1 MKKLRT
7 TRANR
12 SGRRRFLSFQ
22 SNYEFHI
29 RICMKWPDLLTR
41 VVRSF
46 FIIKSDIIVFRWA
59 KIVSLANSSKDTP
72 NYEFTS
78 PHLFTFP
85 MPAFSR
91 SVVLLFSL
99 SLCGIGGALFAPVA
113 RAQGVRF
120 TLRAE
125 PDVIPANGIS
135 TTSIFVQVPDSR
147 AAISANPIVR
157 FATTAGTIES
167 QTSLSGGVARV
178 LLRSAATPGTAVV
191 TAFIGNSRE
200 VITVE
205 FSAEGERVERYLE
218 VAAPYVA
225 YGQSTGVITSS
236 GKSVFD
242 FGDIHVESD
251 VRLDIDLYAERV
263 WAQGNRNGVTIR
275 QGRGARSKTLR
286 GDRLFFDLQRRSGV
300 IRRAEG
306 DNSNANTSAR
316 QEFFG
321 SDFASL
327 PPLDPTQAPASITP
341 IKPGAN
347 SNQATADAKA
357 PAAPEATTPAAGQ
370 ILGDGINNDAPQNV
384 LDNRQA
390 QSDALAQSGAVA
402 AKIAEQTPAT
412 QTDTA
417 APTTP
422 TDAAAPAPQTADAPV
437 ADAPVADLPG
447 DATVAAAAETAEP
460 AIAPENASITDE
472 SATLAGDVAGAK
484 PKAQNSANNNSSA
497 TNANSNAP
505 GEQRTQSNPLVT
517 QPRPDADGTP
527 GSLAKPAPYK
537 PLSDDGPEPRIVELP
552 PPAFDVGAGYWV
564 AARRLRVFPRSEIQF
579 ERASIYFN
587 GGKAFKAPLYVLP
600 LDGSFNPTT
609 DLFAFNSEGGLSVRF
624 PVFYQASKGGTGS
637 LILRNEPGAGFS
649 SNRSG
654 PSLELDQQYTLSPGS
669 RGRFGIDEI
678 GNGSPNFNFQ
688 HQQSLGG
695 SSVASFFLNVPR
707 GRDVFGR
714 AAITKDFKALQVG
727 LETFY
732 DAPSNQASTTRG
744 QFYARLRPKNL
755 GKSGFS
761 YTVSAN
767 LLAIS
772 RYGTMRFVPDAGG
785 GIGIPG
791 QGGGQ
796 NVTEYNPLY
805 GQTLTA
811 ALQAPLYQ
819 PWRGAQFTGNL
830 LTTAYSY
837 SNGSRGVAPGIILGY
852 SQSLGNR
859 ANLRLDYTYDRS
871 SIGLYGVGGNFTNY
885 VSASLDARVTP
896 KIGFSTFL
904 SQSLTDRSLYGSSD
918 LNYRISSK
926 WRAGLFA
933 DYSKFSFDSSFNYG
947 WTLGRTLG
955 PRELTINYDAI
966 RARVYFQ
973 IGSAR
978 Y

>member
-1 MKKLRT
+1 ML
-7 TRANR
+7 
-12 SGRRRFLSFQ
+12 
-22 SNYEFHI
+22 
-29 RICMKWPDLLTR
+29 
-41 VVRSF
+41 
-46 FIIKSDIIVFRWA
+46 
-59 KIVSLANSSKDTP
+59 
-72 NYEFTS
+72 
-78 PHLFTFP
+78 
-85 MPAFSR
+85 AFSR
-91 SVVLLFSL
+91 SVVILFFL
-99 SLCGIGGALFAPVA
+99 FLCGIAGARFAPVA
-113 RAQGVRF
+113 QAQSARF

-135 TTSIFVQVPDSR
+135 TTSIFVQVPSSR
-147 AAISANPIVR
+147 DAISANPVVR

-167 QTSLSGGVARV
+167 QSSLSGGVARV

-225 YGQSTGVITSS
+225 YGQSTGIITSS
-236 GKSVFD
+236 GKCVFD
-242 FGDIHVESD
+242 FGDIHIESD
-251 VRLDIDLYAERV
+251 VRLDIDLYAERI
-263 WAQGNRNGVTIR
+263 WAQGNKNGVSIR
-275 QGRGARSKTLR
+275 QGRGTRAKTLH
-286 GDRLFFDLQRRSGV
+286 GDRLFFDLQHRSGV
-300 IRRAEG
+300 MRRAEG
-306 DNSNANTSAR
+306 DNSNGDTSAR

-327 PPLDPTQAPASITP
+327 PPLDPTQTPAVITP
-341 IKPGAN
+341 VKPGA
-347 SNQATADAKA
+347 ATNDTS

-390 QSDALAQSGAVA
+390 QADALAQSGAVA
-402 AKIAEQTPAT
+402 GKIAEQTPAT
-412 QTDTA
+412 QTETA
-417 APTTP
+417 AP
-422 TDAAAPAPQTADAPV
+422 AAN
-437 ADAPVADLPG
+437 LP
-447 DATVAAAAETAEP
+447 DDVAAVNP
-460 AIAPENASITDE
+460 ATTDQIPESQTAPENPGDNNAQPA
-472 SATLAGDVAGAK
+472 ATSAGDGADDNVQ
-484 PKAQNSANNNSSA
+484 PANSAIGDA
-497 TNANSNAP
+497 PAADANSDAP
-505 GEQRTQSNPLVT
+505 GATRTQSSPLVS

-527 GSLAKPAPYK
+527 GALAKPAPYK
-537 PLSDDGPEPRIVELP
+537 PLPDDGAEPRIIELP

-564 AARRLRVFPRSEIQF
+564 AARRLRVFPRTEIQF

-609 DLFAFNSEGGLSVRF
+609 DLFAFNSAGGLSVRF

-637 LILRNEPGAGFS
+637 LILRNEPGDGFS

-654 PSLELDQQYTLSPGS
+654 PSLELDQQYTLSPNS

-695 SSVASFFLNVPR
+695 STVASFFLNVPR

-714 AAITKDFKALQVG
+714 AAITKDFKTMQVG

-732 DAPSNQASTTRG
+732 DAPQNQAATTRG

-755 GKSGFS
+755 GKSGFT

-772 RYGTMRFVPDAGG
+772 RFGSTRFVSDAGG
-785 GIGIPG
+785 AIGLPG

-796 NVTEYNPLY
+796 YVTEYNPLY

-811 ALQAPLYQ
+811 SLQAPLYQ

-830 LTTAYSY
+830 LTTAYNY
-837 SNGSRGVAPGIILGY
+837 SNGSRGVAPGIVLGY
-852 SQSLGNR
+852 SQSLGNS

-885 VSASLDARVTP
+885 VSASLDARLTNKV
-896 KIGFSTFL
+896 GFSTFL

-918 LNYRISSK
+918 LNYRIGSK

-933 DYSKFSFDSSFNYG
+933 DYSKFGFDNSFNYG
-947 WTLGRTLG
+947 WTLGRTVG

-966 RARVYFQ
+966 RSRVYFQ
-973 IGSAR
+973 IGTAR

>member
-1 MKKLRT
+1 ML
-7 TRANR
+7 
-12 SGRRRFLSFQ
+12 
-22 SNYEFHI
+22 
-29 RICMKWPDLLTR
+29 
-41 VVRSF
+41 
-46 FIIKSDIIVFRWA
+46 
-59 KIVSLANSSKDTP
+59 
-72 NYEFTS
+72 
-78 PHLFTFP
+78 
-85 MPAFSR
+85 AFSR
-91 SVVLLFSL
+91 SVVVLFFL
-99 SLCGIGGALFAPVA
+99 SLCGIVGARFAPVA
-113 RAQGVRF
+113 QAQNARF
-120 TLRAE
+120 ILRAE

-135 TTSIFVQVPDSR
+135 TTSIFVQVPSSR

-157 FATTAGTIES
+157 FATTAGTIENQS
-167 QTSLSGGVARV
+167 SLSGGVARV

-200 VITVE
+200 IITVE
-205 FSAEGERVERYLE
+205 FSAEGERVDRYLE

-225 YGQSTGVITSS
+225 YGQSTGIITSS
-236 GKSVFD
+236 GRSVFD

-263 WAQGNRNGVTIR
+263 WAQGNKNGVSIR
-275 QGRGARSKTLR
+275 QGRGTRAKTLR

-300 IRRAEG
+300 MRRAESDG
-306 DNSNANTSAR
+306 SQENASAR

-327 PPLDPTQAPASITP
+327 PPLDPTQAPADAITP
-341 IKPGAN
+341 VQPIVSPNVA
-347 SNQATADAKA
+347 SERD
-357 PAAPEATTPAAGQ
+357 AAPEATTPIAGQ
-370 ILGDGINNDAPQNV
+370 ILGDGINNDAPQDV
-384 LDNRQA
+384 LDNREAQA
-390 QSDALAQSGAVA
+390 KALSESGAVA

-412 QTDTA
+412 QTAT
-417 APTTP
+417 
-422 TDAAAPAPQTADAPV
+422 
-437 ADAPVADLPG
+437 ADLPG
-447 DATVAAAAETAEP
+447 DVAAVNPAAT
-460 AIAPENASITDE
+460 E
-472 SATLAGDVAGAK
+472 SSANTQAANTQSAATLAGDVAAVNGEQPAD
-484 PKAQNSANNNSSA
+484 AANNDLSA
-497 TNANSNAP
+497 ANSNAP
-505 GEQRTQSNPLVT
+505 GETRTQSNPLVT

-527 GSLAKPAPYK
+527 GALAKPAPYK
-537 PLSDDGPEPRIVELP
+537 PLPDEGAEPRIIELP

-564 AARRLRVFPRSEIQF
+564 AARRLRVFPRDEIQF

-587 GGKAFKAPLYVLP
+587 GGKAFKVPLYVLP

-624 PVFYQASKGGTGS
+624 PITYMASKGGTGS

-649 SNRSG
+649 SNRKG
-654 PSLELDQQYTLSPGS
+654 PSLEIDQQYTLSPSS
-669 RGRFGIDEI
+669 RGRFGVDEI
-678 GNGSPNFNFQ
+678 GNGAPNFNFQ

-695 SSVASFFLNVPR
+695 SAVASFFLNVPR

-714 AAITKDFKALQVG
+714 AAVAKDFKALQVG
-727 LETFY
+727 LEAFY
-732 DAPSNQASTTRG
+732 DAPQNQESTTRG

-772 RYGTMRFVPDAGG
+772 RFGTSRFVPDAGG
-785 GIGIPG
+785 VIGIPG

-796 NVTEYNPLY
+796 TITEYNPLY

-811 ALQAPLYQ
+811 ALQAPLFR
-819 PWRGAQFTGNL
+819 PWNGAQFTGNL
-830 LTTAYSY
+830 LTTAYNY
-837 SNGSRGVAPGIILGY
+837 SNGSRGVAPGIVLGY

-885 VSASLDARVTP
+885 VSASLDARLTSKV
-896 KIGFSTFL
+896 GFSTFL

-918 LNYRISSK
+918 LSYRISSK

-933 DYSKFSFDSSFNYG
+933 DYSKFDLDSSFNYG
-947 WTLGRTLG
+947 WTLGRTVG

-966 RARVYFQ
+966 RDRIYFQ